1 MVERIPDLPDNVLGF
16 KAKGQVTVADYEST
30 LIPAIKDLLA
40 RHERARLL
48 YHLGDDYTGFEAKV
62 MWEDTKIGMRHL
74 RACERFA
81 VVTDVEWIHA
91 AVKVFRLAMLGH
103 LRVFHNNE
111 LAVARAWL
119 CE

>member
-16 KAKGQVTVADYEST
+16 RAKGQVTAADYELT

-62 MWEDTKIGMRHL
+62 M
-74 RACERFA
+74 
-81 VVTDVEWIHA
+81 
-91 AVKVFRLAMLGH
+91 
-103 LRVFHNNE
+103 
-111 LAVARAWL
+111 
-119 CE
+119 